1 MTEKGMNYIE
11 QEHKCIQERRIRD
24 LETGM
29 AETRVYVKMI
39 KEDITEIKDSIKEIR
54 GSPEKQN
61 ETTMKA
67 WQTVMIELIKLAGLC
82 ITILGAIVG
91 AIKLMGK

>member
-1 MTEKGMNYIE
+1 LE
-11 QEHKCIQERRIRD
+11 QHKCIQEQRLRD

-39 KEDITEIKDSIKEIR
+39 KEDIAEIKNSIKEIR

-61 ETTMKA
+61 ETTVKA

-82 ITILGAIVG
+82 MAILGAIAG
-91 AIKLMGK
+91 ALKLMG

>member
-1 MTEKGMNYIE
+1 ME
-11 QEHKCIQERRIRD
+11 QHKCIQEQRLRD

-39 KEDITEIKDSIKEIR
+39 KEDLGEIKNSIKEIR

-61 ETTMKA
+61 ETTVKA

-82 ITILGAIVG
+82 MAILGAIAG
-91 AIKLMGK
+91 ALKLMGK